1 MIGNL
6 MCWVHFPYVL
16 SCDIRLNNQSEVK
29 MSEIVRAYAE
39 EKHFSSYFSRCW
51 LVPLTSTRRP
61 NKILYELIQSS
72 SNLTHSVAGELE
84 PITAVIWTW
93 YSSPVND
100 RVTYSQ
106 TSIHTY
112 THLRWNTKRKPHTN
126 THSLHTHIINYKDL
140 TNDLE
145 PSTTSSTCSPCVLT
159 NIVVNNYCYYIIL
172 GCLLSVLNNSVFLK
186 LATEDNFT

>member
-29 MSEIVRAYAE
+29 MSEMVRAYAE

-51 LVPLTSTRRP
+51 LVPLMSTRRP

-84 PITAVIWTW
+84 PITAVIWTR

-112 THLRWNTKRKPHTN
+112 THLRWNT
-126 THSLHTHIINYKDL
+126 
-140 TNDLE
+140 
-145 PSTTSSTCSPCVLT
+145 PCVLT